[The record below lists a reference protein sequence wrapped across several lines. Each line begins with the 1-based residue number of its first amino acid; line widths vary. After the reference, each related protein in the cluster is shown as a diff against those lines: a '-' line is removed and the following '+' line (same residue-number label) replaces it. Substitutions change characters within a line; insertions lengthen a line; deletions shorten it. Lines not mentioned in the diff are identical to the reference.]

1 MHTHSYLH
9 AHTHTQ
15 VVMFQV
21 LDHHTRRN
29 AEEGRVV
36 GALLGSVGSDGTV
49 SLKNGACVLQCVQCV
64 VYCSTLQCGVTTTV
78 LIFTNFSAESIQKN
92 RHFPDHFSIRDMP
105 F

>member
-49 SLKNGACVLQCVQCV
+49 SLKNGVCVLQCVAVCCV
-64 VYCSTLQCGVTTTV
+64 LQYVAVRCSGGSDGTC
-78 LIFTNFSAESIQKN
+78 
-92 RHFPDHFSIRDMP
+92 H
-105 F
+105 